1 MTRYRY
7 PYKTIQTPPLLN
19 IKLYDSIQE
28 VPKDLW
34 NTVVGG
40 RSCTFSHEFWNLVEC
55 SNLNDFRYRHALF
68 FNAQGDAV
76 ALTSFYTITTDIAI
90 FAPNSL
96 RNLLKICRRFYPNFL
111 KLTMLECGTP
121 VILNSP
127 PLVCRPG
134 EDEAVLFHALHELLH
149 NLAKKE
155 GQLLLVIR
163 DFESN
168 AQHCQLQFHRLGYHW
183 VQMLPNTYMDIPW
196 TSPEDYLASMKS
208 YYRSKLRKH
217 LAINQAQ
224 GIRHELTSEFHHL
237 ADQLCHQWMMVHHQA
252 DEFAREKLTPE
263 FYHELSHQMGDRSKA
278 LLYYKND
285 ELVGH
290 ALLLQDGDLLRW
302 LYFGRETPVNDSLY
316 IYVGWSVVHSAILLG
331 AKQLELGLTT
341 YPIKQD
347 LGAQLEP
354 IHIALRGTSRFIHP
368 LVGWFYPLLNRVPS
382 IRNRNI
388 FKTRP

>member
-1 MTRYRY
+1 M
-7 PYKTIQTPPLLN
+7 N

-149 NLAKKE
+149 N
-155 GQLLLVIR
+155 
-163 DFESN
+163 
-168 AQHCQLQFHRLGYHW
+168 
-183 VQMLPNTYMDIPW
+183 P
-196 TSPEDYLASMKS
+196 
-208 YYRSKLRKH
+208 
-217 LAINQAQ
+217 
-224 GIRHELTSEFHHL
+224 
-237 ADQLCHQWMMVHHQA
+237 
-252 DEFAREKLTPE
+252 AR
-263 FYHELSHQMGDRSKA
+263 
-278 LLYYKND
+278 
-285 ELVGH
+285 
-290 ALLLQDGDLLRW
+290 
-302 LYFGRETPVNDSLY
+302 
-316 IYVGWSVVHSAILLG
+316 
-331 AKQLELGLTT
+331 
-341 YPIKQD
+341 
-347 LGAQLEP
+347 
-354 IHIALRGTSRFIHP
+354 
-368 LVGWFYPLLNRVPS
+368 
-382 IRNRNI
+382 
-388 FKTRP
+388 